1 MTPNTPT
8 PDLAQDLIRIH
19 KVITRALYTSL
30 IKGTEYLQSGFPQP
44 QLIQGYSN
52 YIHCLSEVLGSHHRG
67 EDLIA
72 FPAFM
77 KVMPSAP
84 YAQLSADHHA
94 VDMHLAIIR
103 PAITDLSGDTPVKGL
118 KVIVD
123 TLGKLSTIWEPHIL
137 LEEHFFSKE
146 TINAAIDLDEQRRIG
161 EAASKHSQEHSG
173 PPYWVVPFILYNL
186 DPEDRAVMAANFPP
200 AILNELVPIVWKDQW
215 APMKP
220 LLLD

>member
-1 MTPNTPT
+1 MTPTNTT

-30 IKGTEYLQSGFPQP
+30 IKGREYFQSGFPQP
-44 QLIQGYSN
+44 DLLHGYSN

-94 VDMHLAIIR
+94 VEMLMISIPQALK
-103 PAITDLSGDTPVKGL
+103 DLSGETPNMGL
-118 KVIVD
+118 QPIVD
-123 TLGKLSTIWEPHIL
+123 TLEKLSAIWEPHIL
-137 LEEHFFSKE
+137 LEEHFFSREAIK
-146 TINAAIDLDEQRRIG
+146 AAIDLDEQRRIG
-161 EAASKHSQEHSG
+161 EAASTYSQEHSG

-186 DPEDRAVMAANFPP
+186 EPDERAIMAANFPP
-200 AILNELVPIVWKDQW
+200 AILNELVPIV
-215 APMKP
+215 
-220 LLLD
+220 